1 VADWVAISS
10 LATAGGTLA
19 LAATTYK
26 SVRSA
31 NRAARVAELS
41 LLAGL
46 RPLLVESG
54 ESDETLRVNFFDVH
68 GIAVPGGRAAV
79 EIVDGHLY
87 LVVSLRNVGTG
98 IAVLHGG
105 AVYAGWQGVS
115 LDVPPVGGFQMLS
128 RDIYIPP
135 GSIGFWQIAYREDS
149 PEKQEILA
157 GVESGYLM
165 VDVLYGDF
173 EGGQRTVSRYGVG
186 RESDGAWHLTA
197 GRHWQLDRA
206 EPRERARAVPPRA
219 AGEA

>member
-1 VADWVAISS
+1 VADWIAISG

-19 LAATTYK
+19 LAVTTYA

-54 ESDETLRVNFFDVH
+54 DSDETLQANFYDIH

-79 EIVDGHLY
+79 EIVEDRVYIVL
-87 LVVSLRNVGTG
+87 SLRNVGSG

-105 AVYAGWQGVS
+105 TVYPVRQSAN
-115 LDVPPVGGFQMLS
+115 LATPDVDTYRRLR

-135 GSIGFWQIAYREDS
+135 GDIGFWQIAWRDDET
-149 PEKQEILA
+149 PVPPEILA
-157 GVESGYLM
+157 AIENGYLAA
-165 VDVLYGDF
+165 DVLYGDF
-173 EGGQRTVSRYGVG
+173 EGGQRAVTRFGIA
-186 RESDGAWHLTA
+186 REEDGAWHTTTV
-197 GRHWQLDRA
+197 RHWQLDRDD
-206 EPRERARAVPPRA
+206 PRQHA
-219 AGEA
+219 

>member
-1 VADWVAISS
+1 VADWIAISG

-19 LAATTYK
+19 LAATTYA

-54 ESDETLRVNFFDVH
+54 ESAETLRVNFYDIN

-79 EIVDGHLY
+79 ELVDDRLY
-87 LVVSLRNVGTG
+87 LVLSLRNVGSG

-105 AVYAGWQGVS
+105 TVYPRRRSAVADLPP
-115 LDVPPVGGFQMLS
+115 LDTFRMLR

-135 GSIGFWQIAYREDS
+135 GDVGFWQIAWRDGEE
-149 PEKQEILA
+149 PAPTEILQA
-157 GVESGYLM
+157 VENGYL
-165 VDVLYGDF
+165 VADVLYGDF
-173 EGGQRTVSRYGVG
+173 EGGQRAVARFGIA
-186 RESDGAWHLTA
+186 REEDGAWHLTTV
-197 GRHWQLDRA
+197 RHWRVDRS
-206 EPRERARAVPPRA
+206 
-219 AGEA
+219 

>member
-1 VADWVAISS
+1 MADWVAISS

-98 IAVLHGG
+98 IAVLHGWHFR
-105 AVYAGWQGVS
+105 AERTVGVS
-115 LDVPPVGGFQMLS
+115 DHAPLDEFRRLS
-128 RDIYIPP
+128 RDLYISP
-135 GSIGFWQIAYREDS
+135 GGVGFWQGAFRDPNEPLFAEAKRCAQQRSDITIE
-149 PEKQEILA
+149 L
-157 GVESGYLM
+157 
-165 VDVLYGDF
+165 LYGDLA
-173 EGGQRTVSRYGVG
+173 GAQRMISRYALLPRDEG
-186 RESDGAWHLTA
+186 SWLATA
-197 GRHWQLDRA
+197 SRHWNVDGRA
-206 EPRERARAVPPRA
+206 PR
-219 AGEA
+219 